1 MRLTNPFT
9 TLYRHRDL
17 VVQFTKRELQLRHR
31 GSRLGHFW
39 ALLSPMTM
47 LALYLF
53 VFGFIFGGKFGVL
66 PQETTFDYAL
76 ALFLSLSL
84 YHVIGETIGV
94 APMLI
99 VNQPNYVKKVVF
111 PLEII
116 PLSTVASSLYH
127 ALLSIMLLLA
137 VAPFSHAS
145 MSWQILAL
153 PLLLLPL
160 ALMALGLAWAF
171 AALGVF
177 VRDISHVTPFLSTAI
192 MFSSA
197 VMYSASKVAPHPRIW
212 AFLQY
217 NPLLVIID
225 EARKLVLW
233 HGYTQLDYGAI
244 GYVYL
249 VAALTVSAGYILFS
263 ILRPY
268 FAEVI

>member
-17 VVQFTKRELQLRHR
+17 VAQFTKRELLLRHK
-31 GSRLGHFW
+31 GSRLGHVW
-39 ALLSPMTM
+39 VLLSPLTM
-47 LALYLF
+47 LTLYLF
-53 VFGFIFGGKFGVL
+53 VFGFILGGKFGVL
-66 PQETTFDYAL
+66 PQESTFDYAL

-84 YHVIGETIGV
+84 FQIIAVTIGV
-94 APMLI
+94 APLLI
-99 VNQPNYVKKVVF
+99 VSQPNYVKKVVF

-116 PLSTVASSLYH
+116 PLATVASSLYH
-127 ALLSIMLLLA
+127 ALLSLLLLLPLI
-137 VAPFSHAS
+137 PFSHATL
-145 MSWQILAL
+145 SWQILAL

-160 ALMALGLAWAF
+160 ALIALGLAWGL

-177 VRDISHVTPFLSTAI
+177 IRDINQVTTFLTTAI

-197 VMYSASKVAPHPRIW
+197 VFYSQDKLMVHSRIW
-212 AFLQY
+212 SFLKY
-217 NPLLVIID
+217 NPLLWIFE
-225 EARKLVLW
+225 EARKIVLW
-233 HGYTQLDYGAI
+233 HTPPDYGAL

-249 VAALTVSAGYILFS
+249 CAFVTVALGYILFS